1 MGRRT
6 QAERDAMTMEM
17 LFALFAGAV
26 LAGAAYFGVAAF
38 LPNVFGSLR
47 DQEGLL
53 GPLALAVTAV
63 VFIAVVSIVLTRF
76 RRATRLRRQAGGLP
90 GGPRGPRPGGAGR
103 TSSDS

>member
-26 LAGAAYFGVAAF
+26 LAGAAYFGVTAF
-38 LPNVFGSLR
+38 LPNAFGSLR
-47 DQEGLL
+47 DRESLI

-63 VFIAVVSIVLTRF
+63 VFIVVVSIVLTRF
-76 RRATRLRRQAGGLP
+76 RRATRLRRQAAGQ
-90 GGPRGPRPGGAGR
+90 RAPRPRR
-103 TSSDS
+103 TSPDS